1 MRHFELTQKRVGP
14 VMKLWHRNEAHTV
27 LERFNRNFRVHINMA
42 LLIFYQIGVHLF
54 PYDVSTCKYLTSSLQ
69 CT

>member
-14 VMKLWHRNEAHTV
+14 VVKLWHRNEAHTV
-27 LERFNRNFRVHINMA
+27 LERFNRKSRFHVNMV
-42 LLIFYQIGVHLF
+42 LLIYYQTGVHLF
-54 PYDVSTCKYLTSSLQ
+54 SYDISTCKYFTSSLQ